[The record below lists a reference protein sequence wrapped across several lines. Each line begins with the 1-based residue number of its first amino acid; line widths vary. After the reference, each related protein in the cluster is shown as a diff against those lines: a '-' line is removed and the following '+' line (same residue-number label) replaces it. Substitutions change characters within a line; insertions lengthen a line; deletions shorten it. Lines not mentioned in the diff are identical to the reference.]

1 MIFLLN
7 WSDISLLIGRM
18 HPLLVHFPIGIL
30 SLAVIMEFWRIL
42 FKKKE
47 LEKAALFSLYVGFVA
62 SILAGFSGYLLSL
75 DGGYSADTLTP
86 HRWAG
91 ISLLGLNILA
101 IVLKTVIRKK
111 KWSLRIYIPTL
122 VILLGVV
129 LYTGHLGGTLTHG
142 SDFFNISQTDQA
154 DHVNVSENFPL
165 SELSQPKEAYLF
177 KDIVQPILHN
187 HCGSCHNPQKRKGGL
202 DLSTFSSMM
211 EGGDSGPLDVNSITD
226 SELLRRLEE
235 PIHSDDRMPPKGK
248 LQLSNIQLE
257 LLRWWAAEKY
267 PEDIQIEQMNLPN
280 NIELIFNWSED
291 LNHPVYSN
299 DTLPQADETVL
310 TSLRSKGYGV
320 NFIAEESPFLEVRYK
335 FKKAKSSGEIAED
348 LQHIAHHIVWF
359 DLSGTAVEEADFS
372 QFENLTRLNLSQTN
386 ISDSALKNI
395 EDLENLEYLN
405 LHSTQ
410 ISYEGLRQLGSL
422 SSLKNIYLWN
432 TGILQEEIQWL
443 KQRLP
448 EAEISLG
455 AADES

>member
-7 WSDISLLIGRM
+7 WDDISFLIGRM

-30 SLAVIMEFWRIL
+30 SLAVMMEFWRIL
-42 FKKKE
+42 FNKKE

-62 SILAGFSGYLLSL
+62 SILAGFSGYLLSQ

-91 ISLLGLNILA
+91 ISLVGLNILA

-111 KWSLRIYIPTL
+111 KWSLRIYVPTL

-142 SDFFNISQTDQA
+142 SDFFNISQSDQIN
-154 DHVNVSENFPL
+154 HVNVSENFPL
-165 SELSQPKEAYLF
+165 TELTQPKEAYLF
-177 KDIVQPILHN
+177 KDVVQPILHN

-202 DLSTFSSMM
+202 DLTTFPSVMA
-211 EGGDSGPLDVNSITD
+211 GGESGPLDVNSTKE

-235 PIHSDDRMPPKGK
+235 PIHSDDKMPPKGK

-257 LLRWWAAEKY
+257 LLKWWVAERY
-267 PEDIQIEQMNLPN
+267 PNDIQILQMNLPN
-280 NIELIFNWSED
+280 NIELILNRFED
-291 LNHPVYSN
+291 LNHPVYSI
-299 DTLPQADETVL
+299 DTLPRADESVL
-310 TSLRSKGYGV
+310 TSLRQKGYGV
-320 NFIAEESPFLEVRYK
+320 NVIAEESPFLEVRYK
-335 FKKAKSSGEIAED
+335 FKKGKTPGEIAED
-348 LQHIAHHIVWF
+348 LQPVADHIVWF
-359 DLSGTAVEEADFS
+359 DLSGTAIEEADFS

-395 EDLENLEYLN
+395 AHLQNLEYLN

-410 ISYEGLRQLGSL
+410 ISSEGLHQLGSI

-432 TGILQEEIQWL
+432 TGILPEEVQWL